1 MQSHFLAFHFDFQT
15 AFNVN
20 DKLPKVKKK
29 GIFLSQWIGKKGRFS
44 VAFRQAAQS
53 ICGCQRKSFSYSVK
67 TDSVF
72 TERTQSDR
80 LWSGAIMLSAKLC
93 SAALHNPYR
102 KPFNATTAFRSTS
115 SGSFSSS
122 ASPYRIS
129 IQRFSEAPL
138 LSSNLTS

>member
-1 MQSHFLAFHFDFQT
+1 MQSHFLAFHFEFQT

-53 ICGCQRKSFSYSVK
+53 VCGCQRKSFSYSVK

-72 TERTQSDR
+72 TERILACCGMYISFFTIFWNFSQAKSSFTR
-80 LWSGAIMLSAKLC
+80 IYIARACILVHLRYNKVNVILSQQRC
-93 SAALHNPYR
+93 M
-102 KPFNATTAFRSTS
+102 
-115 SGSFSSS
+115 GSRYEDKEGS
-122 ASPYRIS
+122 
-129 IQRFSEAPL
+129 
-138 LSSNLTS
+138 